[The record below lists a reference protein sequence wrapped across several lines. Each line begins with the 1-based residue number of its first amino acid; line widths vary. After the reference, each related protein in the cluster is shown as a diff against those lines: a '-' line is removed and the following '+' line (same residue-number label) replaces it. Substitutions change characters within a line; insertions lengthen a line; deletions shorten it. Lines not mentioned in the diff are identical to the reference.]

1 MTNHKFKT
9 PNGLVC
15 QITPLIDRKA
25 NGIASACGRIN
36 CGIAST
42 NRDLFVA
49 ITVKI
54 EKKCYVHLIY
64 YHPYSHFD
72 SKMMQRKI
80 CRAFNRRFHKAVDV
94 ALYAVYNGDA
104 YYYRDVKFAL
114 LCAAVK
120 HAVKPVFASLLEAP
134 PFRVE

>member
-1 MTNHKFKT
+1 MANYKFKAS
-9 PNGLVC
+9 NGLTC

-25 NGIASACGRIN
+25 DEIASACERIN
-36 CGIAST
+36 CGIAPT

-54 EKKCYVHLIY
+54 EKKCYVHLVY

-72 SKMMQRKI
+72 PKLTRQKI
-80 CRAFNRRFHKAVDV
+80 CHAFNHCFHKAVGA

-104 YYYRDVKFAL
+104 YYYRDVKFTL

-120 HAVKPVFASLLEAP
+120 HAVKPVFASLLI
-134 PFRVE
+134 